1 MGANDSTAAL
11 AFVEKN
17 KKALA
22 RFGMNIAVSPRPAN
36 PSMRIFWL
44 KLMETRGKDG
54 WAGHTKM
61 AYIHDIS
68 HLFHTILTF
77 DTFSI
82 SEQDTESTI
91 LFDVGG

>member
-1 MGANDSTAAL
+1 
-11 AFVEKN
+11 
-17 KKALA
+17 
-22 RFGMNIAVSPRPAN
+22 
-36 PSMRIFWL
+36 
-44 KLMETRGKDG
+44 METRGKDG

-82 SEQDTESTI
+82 AEQDTESTI